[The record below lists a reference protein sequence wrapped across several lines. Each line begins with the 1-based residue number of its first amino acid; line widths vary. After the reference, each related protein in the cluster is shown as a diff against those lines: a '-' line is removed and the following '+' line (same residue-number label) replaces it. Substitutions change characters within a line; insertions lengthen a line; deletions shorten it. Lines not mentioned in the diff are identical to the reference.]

1 MKKLKKI
8 VFFSN
13 YGYQINN
20 STGGQILRV
29 KSSINALSKICELIL
44 VSGNFK
50 LSGFNNKKIFKNKV
64 YELPSI
70 KNKIISYKYVKGI
83 VWRIKKFWYKK
94 NDAKFI
100 VNLCRK
106 KKIDCIWFSYASEN
120 FHLIQEIKKIDKKLK
135 IIADTDSVYHIFL
148 KRRIKYEKYLS
159 KFILWLI
166 YLKYK
171 KIETRLL
178 KISDYITAVSE
189 YDKKIFKKLCK
200 KSKILIFRNV
210 VSSKKFIKR
219 KKTANFNI
227 LLSGTFGGK
236 TSPMNVS
243 TRWFLNEIY
252 PIIEKKIKNLKLTII
267 GMNSDKEFY
276 NYASNQLIIKGWV
289 KSVSKFF
296 KHSDLAIVPLKFESG
311 TRFKILEAGVNSL
324 PVISTSLGAE
334 GLGYKKNFNIVI
346 EDDAK
351 KFANEII
358 NLSNNKKL
366 RNFLAK
372 NLYNLV
378 IKEYTIN
385 SLIKDARKIIQKISI

>member
-1 MKKLKKI
+1 MKKFKKI
-8 VFFSN
+8 IFFSN
-13 YGYQINN
+13 CGYQINN
-20 STGGQILRV
+20 STGGQILRI
-29 KSSINALSKICELIL
+29 KSSINALSKICKLIL
-44 VSGNFK
+44 ISGNFK
-50 LSGFNNKKIFKNKV
+50 LSGFNNRKIFKNKV

-70 KNKIISYKYVKGI
+70 KNNIISYKYIKGI

-94 NDAKFI
+94 KDAKFI
-100 VNLCRK
+100 VNLCNK

-120 FHLIQEIKKIDKKLK
+120 FHLIQEIKKINKNLK

-159 KFILWLI
+159 KFFLWLM

-171 KIETRLL
+171 KIETKLL
-178 KISDYITAVSE
+178 KISDYVTAVSE

-219 KKTANFNI
+219 KKTTNFNI

-243 TRWFLNEIY
+243 TRWFLSEIY
-252 PIIEKKIKNLKLTII
+252 PIIKKKIKNLKLTII

-276 NYASNQLIIKGWV
+276 NYANSQLIIKGWV

-311 TRFKILEAGVNSL
+311 TRFKILEAGANSL

-334 GLGYKKNFNIVI
+334 GLFYKNKFNIVI
-346 EDDAK
+346 ENDAK

-358 NLSNNKKL
+358 NLSNNEKL

-372 NLYNLV
+372 NLYKLV

-385 SLIKDARKIIQKISI
+385 SLIKDAKKIIQKINI